1 MTKLAAQ
8 NSRPFLRNY
17 VNLLKL
23 STFNLEATV
32 DALGRE
38 NEIYPS
44 HFPYVKWYCKILSFI
59 LQKIP
64 SLKSSCF
71 GLKLKEILH

>member
-1 MTKLAAQ
+1 MTKLATQ

-44 HFPYVKWYCKILSFI
+44 HFPHLF
-59 LQKIP
+59 
-64 SLKSSCF
+64 
-71 GLKLKEILH
+71 